1 MVVFLLSLKKLEA
14 CWTLLFLAS
23 IANLVKHGRKELRQ
37 WRSTRNEKLQTP
49 VDKSSKKM
57 EAVGAVMLCSCS
69 GEKLGLQYTSFI
81 ADGDS
86 ATY

>member
-1 MVVFLLSLKKLEA
+1 MVVFLLSLKKLEM

-23 IANLVKHGRKELRQ
+23 IANLVKYGRKELSQR
-37 WRSTRNEKLQTP
+37 RSTINGKLQTP
-49 VDKSSKKM
+49 VEKSSKKM

-69 GEKLGLQYTSFI
+69 VEKSGLQYTSFI

>member
-1 MVVFLLSLKKLEA
+1 MKNCRLL
-14 CWTLLFLAS
+14 
-23 IANLVKHGRKELRQ
+23 
-37 WRSTRNEKLQTP
+37 WRSHP
-49 VDKSSKKM
+49 KKM

-69 GEKLGLQYTSFI
+69 VEKLGLQYTSFI